1 MSLFVTLEGPDG
13 CGKTLQAKRLAA
25 YLAGQGLNVQTTRE
39 PGGTEI
45 GDQIRQVIMSLEN
58 RKMDPRTEFLLFT
71 ASRAQLVREVIR
83 PHLEAGGTVVSDRF
97 FDSSFAYQGYGHG
110 LDITTLRSITTFAT
124 GGLLP
129 DLTLLIDLPV
139 EVGLGRRKNG
149 GHWNRLDAYDLD
161 FHRRVR
167 EAYLKLAQAEPGRW
181 RVVAGDRSPD
191 EVQAEVRKV
200 VADFLA
206 ERTER

>member
-1 MSLFVTLEGPDG
+1 MSLFATLEGPDG
-13 CGKTLQAKRLAA
+13 CGKTLQAKRLADF
-25 YLAGQGLNVQTTRE
+25 LAQQGFDVQTTRE

-58 RKMDPRTEFLLFT
+58 RRMDPRTEFLLFT

-83 PHLEAGGTVVSDRF
+83 PHLDSGGTVVSDRF

-110 LDITTLRSITTFAT
+110 LDIDMLRSITLFAT
-124 GGLLP
+124 DGLVP

-149 GHWNRLDAYDLD
+149 GHWNRLDAYDLA

-167 EAYLKLAQAEPGRW
+167 EAYLKLAEAEPLRW

-206 ERTER
+206 ERAEG